1 MKSLV
6 LSSHF
11 IASHSIPFHSMNIE
25 YIIPIVTF
33 WHTISTEFM
42 KYQPPAIANNL
53 LGFIHC
59 LSFIGHYN
67 YDYNLDY
74 AIHIS
79 IGFYAYDLFFIFS
92 QIHAARARARAKTM
106 SCDRDLD
113 QTLKKH
119 TPFIIHHIVGMG
131 ILYATLTGES
141 REHILGGYIILEK
154 SNIMIYVSYY
164 IHKQYAE
171 YQRLNG
177 LSEFIQLLFYAYY
190 RLIALSLFLYNNID
204 TFFQFHFTTQFMIL
218 GIYGMGFAWST
229 RLLQRNIGNIGNILN
244 YRVLAAAAA
253 RSKKYDSAG

>member
-1 MKSLV
+1 
-6 LSSHF
+6 
-11 IASHSIPFHSMNIE
+11 MNIE
-25 YIIPIVTF
+25 YIIPLVTF
-33 WHTISTEFM
+33 WHTISTEIM
-42 KYQPPAIANNL
+42 KYQSPAIANNL
-53 LGFIHC
+53 VSFIHC

-92 QIHAARARARAKTM
+92 QMYAATK
-106 SCDRDLD
+106 CDRTE
-113 QTLKKH
+113 TLKKH
-119 TPFIIHHIVGMG
+119 TPFIIHHIVGMS

-190 RLIALSLFLYNNID
+190 RLIALSLFLYDNID
-204 TFFQFHFTTQFMIL
+204 TFFQFHFMTQFMIL

-229 RLLQRNIGNIGNILN
+229 RLLQRNIANIGN

>member
-1 MKSLV
+1 
-6 LSSHF
+6 
-11 IASHSIPFHSMNIE
+11 MNIE
-25 YIIPIVTF
+25 YIIPLVTF

-53 LGFIHC
+53 VSFIHC
-59 LSFIGHYN
+59 LSFICHYN

-79 IGFYAYDLFFIFS
+79 IGFYTYDLFFIFS
-92 QIHAARARARAKTM
+92 QIYAAAAAAKTT
-106 SCDRDLD
+106 SCDRTE
-113 QTLKKH
+113 TLKKH
-119 TPFIIHHIVGMG
+119 TPFIVHHIVGMS
-131 ILYATLTGES
+131 ILYATLAGES

-171 YQRLNG
+171 YQRLNE

-190 RLIALSLFLYNNID
+190 RLVALSLFVYNNRD

-229 RLLQRNIGNIGNILN
+229 RLLKRNIANIANIRN
-244 YRVLAAAAA
+244 YRVLAAAAD

>member
-1 MKSLV
+1 
-6 LSSHF
+6 
-11 IASHSIPFHSMNIE
+11 MNIE

-92 QIHAARARARAKTM
+92 QIYAAAAARARAKTM
-106 SCDRDLD
+106 SCDRTETPT

-119 TPFIIHHIVGMG
+119 TPFIVHHIVGMS
-131 ILYATLTGES
+131 ILYATLAGES

-177 LSEFIQLLFYAYY
+177 LSEFIQLLFYSYY
-190 RLIALSLFLYNNID
+190 RLIALSLFVYNNRD
-204 TFFQFHFTTQFMIL
+204 TFFQFHFTTQLMIL

-229 RLLQRNIGNIGNILN
+229 RLLKRNIANIRN
-244 YRVLAAAAA
+244 YRLMEA

>member
-1 MKSLV
+1 
-6 LSSHF
+6 
-11 IASHSIPFHSMNIE
+11 MNIE

-33 WHTISTEFM
+33 WHTISTEIM
-42 KYQPPAIANNL
+42 KYQPPSIANNL
-53 LGFIHC
+53 VSFIHC
-59 LSFIGHYN
+59 ITFIGHYN

-79 IGFYAYDLFFIFS
+79 IGFYAYDLFYIFS
-92 QIHAARARARAKTM
+92 QMYAARAAARAKMT
-106 SCDRDLD
+106 SCDRTE
-113 QTLKKH
+113 TLKKQ

-141 REHILGGYIILEK
+141 REHILGGYVILEK

-190 RLIALSLFLYNNID
+190 RLVALSLFIYDNRD
-204 TFFQFHFTTQFMIL
+204 TFFQFHFTTQLMIL
-218 GIYGMGFAWST
+218 GIYCMGFAWST
-229 RLLQRNIGNIGNILN
+229 RLLKRNIANIRN
-244 YRVLAAAAA
+244 YRLMEA

>member
-1 MKSLV
+1 
-6 LSSHF
+6 
-11 IASHSIPFHSMNIE
+11 MNIE
-25 YIIPIVTF
+25 YIIPLVTF

-42 KYQPPAIANNL
+42 KYQSPAIANNL

-79 IGFYAYDLFFIFS
+79 IGFYTYDLFYIFS
-92 QIHAARARARAKTM
+92 QIYAASAARARAKTM
-106 SCDRDLD
+106 SCDRTETPT
-113 QTLKKH
+113 QTIKKH
-119 TPFIIHHIVGMG
+119 TPFIVHHIVGMS
-131 ILYATLTGES
+131 ILYATLAGES

-177 LSEFIQLLFYAYY
+177 LSEFIQLLFYSYY
-190 RLIALSLFLYNNID
+190 RLIALSLFLYDNRD
-204 TFFQFHFTTQFMIL
+204 AFFQFHFTTQLMIL

-229 RLLQRNIGNIGNILN
+229 RLLKRNIANIRN
-244 YRVLAAAAA
+244 YRLMEA

>member
-1 MKSLV
+1 
-6 LSSHF
+6 
-11 IASHSIPFHSMNIE
+11 MNIE
-25 YIIPIVTF
+25 YIIPLVTF
-33 WHTISTEFM
+33 WHTISTEIK

-53 LGFIHC
+53 LGLIHC

-79 IGFYAYDLFFIFS
+79 IGFYTYDLFFIFS
-92 QIHAARARARAKTM
+92 QIYAAAAAARAKMT

-119 TPFIIHHIVGMG
+119 TPFIVHHIVGMS
-131 ILYATLTGES
+131 ILYASLAGES

-190 RLIALSLFLYNNID
+190 RLIALSLFLYDNRD
-204 TFFQFHFTTQFMIL
+204 TFFQFHFTTQLMIL

-229 RLLQRNIGNIGNILN
+229 RLLKRNIANIRN
-244 YRVLAAAAA
+244 YRLLAAAAAAA

>member
-1 MKSLV
+1 
-6 LSSHF
+6 
-11 IASHSIPFHSMNIE
+11 MNIE
-25 YIIPIVTF
+25 YIIPLVTF

-53 LGFIHC
+53 VSFIHC

-79 IGFYAYDLFFIFS
+79 IGFYTYDLFFIFS
-92 QIHAARARARAKTM
+92 QIYAAAAAAKTTL
-106 SCDRDLD
+106 CDRTE
-113 QTLKKH
+113 TLKKH
-119 TPFIIHHIVGMG
+119 TPFIVHHIVGMS
-131 ILYATLTGES
+131 ILYATLAGES
-141 REHILGGYIILEK
+141 REHILGGYVILEK

-190 RLIALSLFLYNNID
+190 RLIALLLFIYDNRD
-204 TFFQFHFTTQFMIL
+204 AFFQFHFTTQILIL
-218 GIYGMGFAWST
+218 GIYAMGFAWST
-229 RLLQRNIGNIGNILN
+229 RLLKRNIANIRN
-244 YRVLAAAAA
+244 YRVLAAAAD

>member
-1 MKSLV
+1 
-6 LSSHF
+6 
-11 IASHSIPFHSMNIE
+11 MNIE

-33 WHTISTEFM
+33 WHTISTEIK

-53 LGFIHC
+53 LGLIHC

-92 QIHAARARARAKTM
+92 QIYAAAARARAKTT
-106 SCDRDLD
+106 SCDRTETPA

-119 TPFIIHHIVGMG
+119 TPFIVHHIVGMG

-190 RLIALSLFLYNNID
+190 RLIALLLFLYDNRD
-204 TFFQFHFTTQFMIL
+204 AFFQFHFTTQIL
-218 GIYGMGFAWST
+218 IMCIYAMGFAWST
-229 RLLQRNIGNIGNILN
+229 RLLKRNIANIRN
-244 YRVLAAAAA
+244 YRVLAATATD

>member
-1 MKSLV
+1 
-6 LSSHF
+6 
-11 IASHSIPFHSMNIE
+11 MNIE
-25 YIIPIVTF
+25 YIIPLVTF
-33 WHTISTEFM
+33 WHTISTEIM

-53 LGFIHC
+53 VSFIHC

-92 QIHAARARARAKTM
+92 QMYDATKCNRTE
-106 SCDRDLD
+106 
-113 QTLKKH
+113 TLKKH

-154 SNIMIYVSYY
+154 SNIMIYISYY
-164 IHKQYAE
+164 IHKQHAE

-177 LSEFIQLLFYAYY
+177 LTDFVQLLFYAYY
-190 RLIALSLFLYNNID
+190 RLVALSLFIYNNRD
-204 TFFQFHFTTQFMIL
+204 AFFQFHFMTQFMIL
-218 GIYGMGFAWST
+218 GIHGMGVVWSH
-229 RLLQRNIGNIGNILN
+229 RLLQRNIANIANIRN
-244 YRVLAAAAA
+244 YRLMADC
-253 RSKKYDSAG
+253 SKKYDSAG

>member
-1 MKSLV
+1 
-6 LSSHF
+6 
-11 IASHSIPFHSMNIE
+11 MNIE

-92 QIHAARARARAKTM
+92 QIYAARERARAKTT
-106 SCDRDLD
+106 SCDRTETPA

-119 TPFIIHHIVGMG
+119 TPFIVHHIVGTS
-131 ILYATLTGES
+131 ILYATLAGES

-190 RLIALSLFLYNNID
+190 RLIALSLFVYNNID
-204 TFFQFHFTTQFMIL
+204 TFYQFHLTTQFMIL

-229 RLLQRNIGNIGNILN
+229 RLLKRNIANIRN
-244 YRVLAAAAA
+244 YRLMEA

>member
-1 MKSLV
+1 
-6 LSSHF
+6 
-11 IASHSIPFHSMNIE
+11 MNIE
-25 YIIPIVTF
+25 YIIPLVTF

-53 LGFIHC
+53 VSFIHC
-59 LSFIGHYN
+59 LSFICHYN

-79 IGFYAYDLFFIFS
+79 IGFYTYDLFFIFS
-92 QIHAARARARAKTM
+92 QIYAAAAAAKTTL
-106 SCDRDLD
+106 CDRTE
-113 QTLKKH
+113 TLKKH
-119 TPFIIHHIVGMG
+119 TPFIVHHIVGMS
-131 ILYATLTGES
+131 ILYATLAGES

-190 RLIALSLFLYNNID
+190 RLVALSLFLYNNRD
-204 TFFQFHFTTQFMIL
+204 TFFQFHFTTQIMIL

-229 RLLQRNIGNIGNILN
+229 RLLQRNIRN
-244 YRVLAAAAA
+244 YRLMAD

>member
-1 MKSLV
+1 
-6 LSSHF
+6 
-11 IASHSIPFHSMNIE
+11 MNIE
-25 YIIPIVTF
+25 YIIPLVTF

-53 LGFIHC
+53 VSFIHC

-79 IGFYAYDLFFIFS
+79 IGFYTYDLFFIFS
-92 QIHAARARARAKTM
+92 QIYAAVAAAKTT
-106 SCDRDLD
+106 SCDRTE
-113 QTLKKH
+113 TLKKH
-119 TPFIIHHIVGMG
+119 TPFIVHHIVGMS
-131 ILYATLTGES
+131 ILYATLAGES
-141 REHILGGYIILEK
+141 REHILGGYVILEK

-190 RLIALSLFLYNNID
+190 RLIALLLFIYDNRD
-204 TFFQFHFTTQFMIL
+204 AFFQFHFTTQILIL
-218 GIYGMGFAWST
+218 GIYAMGFAWST
-229 RLLQRNIGNIGNILN
+229 RLLKRNIANIRN
-244 YRVLAAAAA
+244 YRVLAAAAD

>member
-1 MKSLV
+1 
-6 LSSHF
+6 
-11 IASHSIPFHSMNIE
+11 MNIE

-33 WHTISTEFM
+33 WHTISTEIM

-53 LGFIHC
+53 VSFIHC
-59 LSFIGHYN
+59 ITFIGHYN

-92 QIHAARARARAKTM
+92 QIYAARARAKTM
-106 SCDRDLD
+106 SCDRTETPA

-119 TPFIIHHIVGMG
+119 TPFIVHHIVGMS

-177 LSEFIQLLFYAYY
+177 LSEFIQLLFYSYY
-190 RLIALSLFLYNNID
+190 RLIALSLFLYDNRD

-218 GIYGMGFAWST
+218 GIYGMGFAWSY
-229 RLLQRNIGNIGNILN
+229 RLLQRNIANIGNIRN
-244 YRVLAAAAA
+244 YRLLAAAAAAA

>member
-1 MKSLV
+1 
-6 LSSHF
+6 
-11 IASHSIPFHSMNIE
+11 MNIE
-25 YIIPIVTF
+25 YIIPLVTF

-92 QIHAARARARAKTM
+92 QIYAAAAAAKTTL
-106 SCDRDLD
+106 CDRTE
-113 QTLKKH
+113 TLKKH
-119 TPFIIHHIVGMG
+119 TPFIVHHIVGMS
-131 ILYATLTGES
+131 ILYATLAGES
-141 REHILGGYIILEK
+141 REHILGGYVILEK

-190 RLIALSLFLYNNID
+190 RLIALLLFIYDNRD
-204 TFFQFHFTTQFMIL
+204 AFFQFHFTTQILIL
-218 GIYGMGFAWST
+218 GIYAMGFAWST
-229 RLLQRNIGNIGNILN
+229 RLLKRNIANIANIANIRN
-244 YRVLAAAAA
+244 YRVLAAAAD

>member
-1 MKSLV
+1 
-6 LSSHF
+6 
-11 IASHSIPFHSMNIE
+11 MNIE
-25 YIIPIVTF
+25 YIIPLVTF

-53 LGFIHC
+53 VSFIHC

-79 IGFYAYDLFFIFS
+79 IGFYTYDLFFIFS
-92 QIHAARARARAKTM
+92 QIYAAAAAAKTT
-106 SCDRDLD
+106 SCDRTE
-113 QTLKKH
+113 TLKKH
-119 TPFIIHHIVGMG
+119 TPFIVHHIVGMS
-131 ILYATLTGES
+131 ILYATLAGES
-141 REHILGGYIILEK
+141 REHILGGYVILEK

-190 RLIALSLFLYNNID
+190 RLIALLLFIYDNRD
-204 TFFQFHFTTQFMIL
+204 AFFQFHFTTQILIL
-218 GIYGMGFAWST
+218 GIYAMGFAWST
-229 RLLQRNIGNIGNILN
+229 RLLKRNIANIANIANIRN
-244 YRVLAAAAA
+244 YRVLAAAAD

>member
-1 MKSLV
+1 
-6 LSSHF
+6 
-11 IASHSIPFHSMNIE
+11 MNIE

-33 WHTISTEFM
+33 WHTISTEIK

-53 LGFIHC
+53 LGLIHC
-59 LSFIGHYN
+59 ISFIGHYN

-92 QIHAARARARAKTM
+92 QIYAARARARAKTT
-106 SCDRDLD
+106 SCDRTETPE

-119 TPFIIHHIVGMG
+119 TPLIVHHIVGTS
-131 ILYATLTGES
+131 ILYATLAGES

-190 RLIALSLFLYNNID
+190 RLVALSLFLYDNIN
-204 TFFQFHFTTQFMIL
+204 TFFQFHFTTQVMIL

-229 RLLQRNIGNIGNILN
+229 RLLKRNIANIGN
-244 YRVLAAAAA
+244 YRVLAAATAAA

>member
-1 MKSLV
+1 
-6 LSSHF
+6 
-11 IASHSIPFHSMNIE
+11 MNIE

-33 WHTISTEFM
+33 WHTISTEIK

-53 LGFIHC
+53 LGFLHC

-92 QIHAARARARAKTM
+92 QIHAARARARAETM

-119 TPFIIHHIVGMG
+119 TPFIVHHIVGMS
-131 ILYATLTGES
+131 ILYATLAGES

-190 RLIALSLFLYNNID
+190 RLVALSLFVYNNID
-204 TFFQFHFTTQFMIL
+204 TFFQFHFTTQLMII

-229 RLLQRNIGNIGNILN
+229 RLLKRNIANIRN
-244 YRVLAAAAA
+244 YRVLAAATAAA

>member
-1 MKSLV
+1 
-6 LSSHF
+6 
-11 IASHSIPFHSMNIE
+11 MNIE

-42 KYQPPAIANNL
+42 KYQSPAIANNL

-92 QIHAARARARAKTM
+92 QIYAAAARAVASAKTM
-106 SCDRDLD
+106 SCDRTETPT

-119 TPFIIHHIVGMG
+119 TPFIVHHIVGMG
-131 ILYATLTGES
+131 ILYATLAGES

-190 RLIALSLFLYNNID
+190 RLVALSLFLYDNRD
-204 TFFQFHFTTQFMIL
+204 TFFQFHFTTQLMIL
-218 GIYGMGFAWST
+218 GIYCMGFAWST
-229 RLLQRNIGNIGNILN
+229 RLLKRNIGNIGNIRN
-244 YRVLAAAAA
+244 YRVLAAAD

>member
-1 MKSLV
+1 
-6 LSSHF
+6 
-11 IASHSIPFHSMNIE
+11 MNIE

-33 WHTISTEFM
+33 WHTISTEIM
-42 KYQPPAIANNL
+42 KYQSPAIANNIVS
-53 LGFIHC
+53 FIHC

-79 IGFYAYDLFFIFS
+79 IGFYTYDLFFIFS
-92 QIHAARARARAKTM
+92 QIYAAAARAVASAKTM
-106 SCDRDLD
+106 SCDRTETPT

-119 TPFIIHHIVGMG
+119 TPFIVHHIVGMS
-131 ILYATLTGES
+131 ILYATLAGES

-190 RLIALSLFLYNNID
+190 RLVALSLFLYDNRD
-204 TFFQFHFTTQFMIL
+204 TFFQFHFTTQLMIL

-229 RLLQRNIGNIGNILN
+229 RLLKRNIANIRN

>member
-1 MKSLV
+1 
-6 LSSHF
+6 
-11 IASHSIPFHSMNIE
+11 MNIE
-25 YIIPIVTF
+25 YIIPLVTF
-33 WHTISTEFM
+33 WHTISTEIM
-42 KYQPPAIANNL
+42 KYQSPAMTNNL
-53 LGFIHC
+53 VSFIHC

-67 YDYNLDY
+67 YDYNVEY

-92 QIHAARARARAKTM
+92 QMYDATK
-106 SCDRDLD
+106 CDRRV
-113 QTLKKH
+113 TLKKQ

-154 SNIMIYVSYY
+154 SNIMIYISYY

-177 LSEFIQLLFYAYY
+177 LSDFIQLLFYAYY
-190 RLIALSLFLYNNID
+190 RLIALSLFIYHNRD
-204 TFFQFHFTTQFMIL
+204 AFFQFHFTTQFMIL
-218 GIYGMGFAWST
+218 GIYGMGFAWSY
-229 RLLQRNIGNIGNILN
+229 RLLQRNIANIVNIRN
-244 YRVLAAAAA
+244 YRLLAATAD

>member
-1 MKSLV
+1 
-6 LSSHF
+6 
-11 IASHSIPFHSMNIE
+11 MNIE

-33 WHTISTEFM
+33 WHTISTEIK

-53 LGFIHC
+53 VSFIHC

-92 QIHAARARARAKTM
+92 QIYAARARARAKTT
-106 SCDRDLD
+106 SCDRTETPE
-113 QTLKKH
+113 QTIKKH
-119 TPFIIHHIVGMG
+119 TPFIVHHIVGTS
-131 ILYATLTGES
+131 ILYATLAGES

-190 RLIALSLFLYNNID
+190 RLIALSLFIYNNRD
-204 TFFQFHFTTQFMIL
+204 AFFQFHFTTQLMIL

-229 RLLQRNIGNIGNILN
+229 RLLKRNIGNIANIRN
-244 YRVLAAAAA
+244 YRVLAAAD

>member
-1 MKSLV
+1 M
-6 LSSHF
+6 
-11 IASHSIPFHSMNIE
+11 
-25 YIIPIVTF
+25 T
-33 WHTISTEFM
+33 
-42 KYQPPAIANNL
+42 NNL
-53 LGFIHC
+53 VSFIHC

-92 QIHAARARARAKTM
+92 QMYAAAAAKTT
-106 SCDRDLD
+106 SCDRTE
-113 QTLKKH
+113 TLKKH

-154 SNIMIYVSYY
+154 SNIMIYISYY

-177 LSEFIQLLFYAYY
+177 LSDFVQLLFYAYY
-190 RLIALSLFLYNNID
+190 RLIALTLFIYHNID
-204 TFFQFHFTTQFMIL
+204 AFFQFHFMTQFMIL
-218 GIYGMGFAWST
+218 GIHGMGVAWSH
-229 RLLQRNIGNIGNILN
+229 RLLQRNIANIANIRN
-244 YRVLAAAAA
+244 YRLMAD

>member
-1 MKSLV
+1 
-6 LSSHF
+6 
-11 IASHSIPFHSMNIE
+11 MNIE
-25 YIIPIVTF
+25 YIIPLVTF

-53 LGFIHC
+53 VSFIHC
-59 LSFIGHYN
+59 ITFIGHYN
-67 YDYNLDY
+67 YDYNVEY
-74 AIHIS
+74 AVHIS

-92 QIHAARARARAKTM
+92 QMYAAARAKTT
-106 SCDRDLD
+106 SCDRTE
-113 QTLKKH
+113 TLKKH
-119 TPFIIHHIVGMG
+119 TPFIVHHIVGMG

-154 SNIMIYVSYY
+154 SNIMIYISYY

-190 RLIALSLFLYNNID
+190 RLIALSLFIYDNRD
-204 TFFQFHFTTQFMIL
+204 TFFQFHFTTQLMIL

-229 RLLQRNIGNIGNILN
+229 RLLKRNIANIRN
-244 YRVLAAAAA
+244 YRLLAAAAA

>member
-1 MKSLV
+1 MIIS
-6 LSSHF
+6 
-11 IASHSIPFHSMNIE
+11 IPIPFHPMNIE

-53 LGFIHC
+53 VSFIHC

-79 IGFYAYDLFFIFS
+79 IGFYTYDLFFIFS
-92 QIHAARARARAKTM
+92 QIYAAAAAARAKMT
-106 SCDRDLD
+106 SCDRTETPA

-119 TPFIIHHIVGMG
+119 TPFIVHHIVGMG
-131 ILYATLTGES
+131 ILYATLAGES

-190 RLIALSLFLYNNID
+190 RLVALSLFLYDNRD
-204 TFFQFHFTTQFMIL
+204 TFFQFHFTTQLMIL
-218 GIYGMGFAWST
+218 GIYSMGLAWST
-229 RLLQRNIGNIGNILN
+229 RLLKRNIANIRN
-244 YRVLAAAAA
+244 YRLVTA

>member
-1 MKSLV
+1 
-6 LSSHF
+6 
-11 IASHSIPFHSMNIE
+11 
-25 YIIPIVTF
+25 
-33 WHTISTEFM
+33 M

-53 LGFIHC
+53 VSFLHC

-67 YDYNLDY
+67 YDYNLEY
-74 AIHIS
+74 AVHIS

-92 QIHAARARARAKTM
+92 QIHAARARARAMTM

-119 TPFIIHHIVGMG
+119 TPFIIHHVVGMS

-164 IHKQYAE
+164 IHKQYAD

-190 RLIALSLFLYNNID
+190 RLVALSLFLYNNRD

-229 RLLQRNIGNIGNILN
+229 RLLQRNIANIANIRN
-244 YRVLAAAAA
+244 YRLMAD

>member
-1 MKSLV
+1 
-6 LSSHF
+6 
-11 IASHSIPFHSMNIE
+11 MNIE

-33 WHTISTEFM
+33 WHTISTEIK

-53 LGFIHC
+53 LGLIHC
-59 LSFIGHYN
+59 ISFIGHYN

-92 QIHAARARARAKTM
+92 QIHAARARARAMTM

-119 TPFIIHHIVGMG
+119 TPFIVHHIVEMS
-131 ILYATLTGES
+131 ILYATLAGES

-190 RLIALSLFLYNNID
+190 RLVALSLFLYDNIN
-204 TFFQFHFTTQFMIL
+204 TFFQFHFTTQVMIL

-229 RLLQRNIGNIGNILN
+229 RLLKRNIANIGN
-244 YRVLAAAAA
+244 YRLMEA

>member
-1 MKSLV
+1 
-6 LSSHF
+6 
-11 IASHSIPFHSMNIE
+11 MNIE
-25 YIIPIVTF
+25 YIIPLVTF
-33 WHTISTEFM
+33 WHTISTEIM
-42 KYQPPAIANNL
+42 KYQSPAMTNNL
-53 LGFIHC
+53 VSFIHC

-67 YDYNLDY
+67 YDYNVEY

-92 QIHAARARARAKTM
+92 QMYAAARAKTM
-106 SCDRDLD
+106 SCDRRE
-113 QTLKKH
+113 TLKKQ

-154 SNIMIYVSYY
+154 SNIMIYISYY

-190 RLIALSLFLYNNID
+190 RLIALSLFIYHNRD
-204 TFFQFHFTTQFMIL
+204 AFFQFHFTTQFMIL
-218 GIYGMGFAWST
+218 GIYGMGFAWSY
-229 RLLQRNIGNIGNILN
+229 RLLQRNIANIRNIRN
-244 YRVLAAAAA
+244 YRLIASAD